1 MLELHR
7 VTKNY
12 GGLRSLDTVDLHAKE
27 GMITGLIGPNGA
39 GKTTM
44 INCISGLDHPTSG
57 EIVFDGRAIE
67 RTPPHRITGYGLART
82 YQNIR
87 LFNEMSVLE
96 NLIVAQ
102 HSDGSAT
109 LLEALFFLPTHLREY
124 RQQREKAFELLEQF
138 HLMRVKDDPAGS
150 LPYGDQRRLEMARAL
165 ATNPQMILLDE
176 PTAGMNPI
184 ETQELGEHILQMKED
199 GLTILVIEHD
209 MSLISQVCDE
219 VYVLNFGVII
229 ANDTVENI
237 KQNEEVIE
245 AYLGRED

>member
-1 MLELHR
+1 MLELQE

-12 GGLRSLDTVDLHAKE
+12 GGLRSLDSVNLQATA

-57 EIVFDGRAIE
+57 EIIFDGHFIE
-67 RTPPHRITGYGLART
+67 RTPAHRITGYGLART

-87 LFNEMSVLE
+87 LFNQMSVLE

-102 HSDGSAT
+102 HSDGRAT
-109 LLEALFFLPTHLREY
+109 LVEALFFLPTHLREY
-124 RQQREKAFELLEQF
+124 RLQRERAFELLERF
-138 HLMRVKDDPAGS
+138 HLMGVKDAPAGS

-165 ATNPQMILLDE
+165 ATNPKMILLDE

-184 ETQELGEHILQMKED
+184 ETHELGEHILQMKED
-199 GLTILVIEHD
+199 GQTILVIEHD

-229 ANDTVENI
+229 ANDTVEKI
-237 KQNEEVIE
+237 KQNEEVIV